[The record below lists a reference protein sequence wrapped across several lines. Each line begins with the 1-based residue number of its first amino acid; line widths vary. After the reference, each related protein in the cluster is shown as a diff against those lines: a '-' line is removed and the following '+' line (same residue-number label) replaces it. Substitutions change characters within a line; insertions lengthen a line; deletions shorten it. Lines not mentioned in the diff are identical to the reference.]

1 MELKEL
7 RASLETINRTADG
20 LITDIDRNFTEIRKE
35 RGIDLS
41 NEQVGASVLP
51 GDSVG
56 GGETQEAQPN
66 EQFYRVNE
74 A

>member
-1 MELKEL
+1 M
-7 RASLETINRTADG
+7 A
-20 LITDIDRNFTEIRKE
+20 FTEIRKE